1 MEAVTEAEADGSRG
15 GGNEGEETAEAH
27 SGGPR
32 SEPGSAFSS
41 DCRLH
46 PAFEVASKR
55 FAWGSFQDLQT
66 MSFYGT
72 PIVILCY

>member
-15 GGNEGEETAEAH
+15 GGNEGEEAAEAH
-27 SGGPR
+27 SRGPR

-55 FAWGSFQDLQT
+55 FA
-66 MSFYGT
+66 
-72 PIVILCY
+72 